1 MLDQIDLDQTIDH
14 REYKTRIADLQ
25 ARLYAMEQE
34 LFESRVPA
42 IFVFEGWA
50 GAAKVRT
57 IQALTHRL
65 DPRGVRVHPIT
76 PPRTSEAA
84 FPWLHRFWLKT
95 PSYGQIA
102 IFDRSWYRQVIAE
115 RSKNAPAEAGRDRCE
130 DIVAFERM
138 LADDGATIL
147 KFWLHIS
154 KDEQKRRFAKLL
166 ADPLTAWQVTDDDR
180 WQQRHYKRVRDAV
193 EFVLTRT
200 DTPHAPWV
208 VVPANSKHYAR
219 ITVLES
225 ILAALEARLGQSTPP
240 SAPPEELVDAGGTA
254 LRRTIAAVRNGNGA
268 ALPPRPNQLPAVAV
282 NAVAEDEAPTPPAIL
297 RRVDLSLRLDARLY
311 ERKLK
316 RLQARLHLL
325 GLRAY
330 QGKRPVVLVFE
341 GWDAA
346 GKGGAIQRVTE
357 QLDPRSYTVHA
368 IAAPSGDDKAHH
380 YLYRFWRRLPPA
392 GQFAI
397 FDRSWYGRV
406 LVERIEG
413 FARPDEWQRAYAE
426 INDFERQLVEFGT
439 IICKFWLHITPDE
452 QLRRFEERQNTPYK
466 AWKLTDEDWR
476 NREKWPQY
484 EHAAD
489 EMLLRTATPAA
500 PWTIIESEDKR
511 YGRIKVLRTLVK
523 RLEAELG
530 KVEI

>member
-240 SAPPEELVDAGGTA
+240 SAPPTKCCFAQQHPPPLGRSSSPRTNATGASKCCERSSSA
-254 LRRTIAAVRNGNGA
+254 LRPSWGRLRSRGATHASERRQDPPCRRAA
-268 ALPPRPNQLPAVAV
+268 
-282 NAVAEDEAPTPPAIL
+282 
-297 RRVDLSLRLDARLY
+297 AR
-311 ERKLK
+311 
-316 RLQARLHLL
+316 
-325 GLRAY
+325 
-330 QGKRPVVLVFE
+330 
-341 GWDAA
+341 
-346 GKGGAIQRVTE
+346 
-357 QLDPRSYTVHA
+357 
-368 IAAPSGDDKAHH
+368 
-380 YLYRFWRRLPPA
+380 
-392 GQFAI
+392 
-397 FDRSWYGRV
+397 
-406 LVERIEG
+406 
-413 FARPDEWQRAYAE
+413 
-426 INDFERQLVEFGT
+426 
-439 IICKFWLHITPDE
+439 
-452 QLRRFEERQNTPYK
+452 
-466 AWKLTDEDWR
+466 
-476 NREKWPQY
+476 
-484 EHAAD
+484 
-489 EMLLRTATPAA
+489 
-500 PWTIIESEDKR
+500 
-511 YGRIKVLRTLVK
+511 
-523 RLEAELG
+523 
-530 KVEI
+530 